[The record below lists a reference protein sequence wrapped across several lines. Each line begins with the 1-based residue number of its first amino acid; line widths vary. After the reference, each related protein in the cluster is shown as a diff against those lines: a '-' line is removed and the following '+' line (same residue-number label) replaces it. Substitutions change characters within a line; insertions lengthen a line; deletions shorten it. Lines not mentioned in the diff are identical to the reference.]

1 MEHQFRI
8 TRTGRE
14 LLGKYFDN
22 YSLEQLNKVPP
33 GFSNNLIWNIGH
45 IIVAQQMLVY
55 SGSDLTPMVSEEFM
69 GKYMRGTKPEYD
81 LSQKEADEIRSLLFS
96 TIDKTEQDYYNRI
109 FKTYTE
115 RKTQMGFLLASVEDG
130 IAFNNYHEG
139 LHLGVMM
146 SIRKFL

>member
-1 MEHQFRI
+1 MEHWAQYCG
-8 TRTGRE
+8 TADAGV
-14 LLGKYFDN
+14 LG
-22 YSLEQLNKVPP
+22 
-33 GFSNNLIWNIGH
+33 
-45 IIVAQQMLVY
+45 
-55 SGSDLTPMVSEEFM
+55 SGLTPMVSEELM

-96 TIDKTEQDYYNRI
+96 TIDKTEQDYYNRV

-115 RKTQMGFLLASVEDG
+115 RRTQMGFLLASVEDG

-146 SIRKFL
+146 GIRKFL